1 MINERRI
8 EIETENKN
16 KPKIIE
22 TSMKLVK
29 WTVVVF
35 EAILIRLAYFVF
47 VRK

>member
-1 MINERRI
+1 MMINERRI

-29 WTVVVF
+29 
-35 EAILIRLAYFVF
+35 
-47 VRK
+47 